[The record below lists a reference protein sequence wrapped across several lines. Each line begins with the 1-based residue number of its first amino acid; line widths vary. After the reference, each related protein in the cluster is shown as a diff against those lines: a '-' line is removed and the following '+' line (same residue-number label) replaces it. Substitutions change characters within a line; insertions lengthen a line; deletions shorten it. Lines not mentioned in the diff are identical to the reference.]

1 MRPTKRFNVTE
12 TCSSEGSDPTT
23 DTKKIATGNLLDT
36 GEKSFKIG
44 GAMKGRYSIH
54 DDYLNETTVW
64 NWSLKPRR
72 YSAGAA
78 PSVALGTCGVILLI
92 MLRAVSITYSRL

>member
-12 TCSSEGSDPTT
+12 TCSYEGFDPTT

-72 YSAGAA
+72 
-78 PSVALGTCGVILLI
+78 
-92 MLRAVSITYSRL
+92 